1 MEEKNEKS
9 VKAKQNEEK
18 ESQTKIIVKEEK
30 NRTSVNE
37 KTYVSYFNR
46 VLIYALS
53 LLLCFILATIFM
65 SNAVTAKKDQFIT
78 YKETSNLDYK
88 VNLKKNDF
96 YEQKYLGKDMIYV
109 ASLIDTID
117 IDFNYIFDIEKKSDI
132 SFDYDIT
139 GKLVISDTNGQN
151 TFYEKEYDLSKTKKE
166 SINAKKSHKINE
178 KISID
183 YDKYNN
189 LANKFRTNYGID
201 TTSNLIVSL
210 NVHKKGSDKNEYKLD
225 NKSAVS
231 VTIPLSEKAI
241 NIKIDHNDI
250 NNSSQLFTSSSVT
263 IDNYAYLLISIVFI
277 ILLPV
282 FMFPL
287 VGLLL
292 SMETNKSPYDKYIN
306 KILNEYDRLIVE
318 TTTAPDIENKNIIR
332 IDSFNELLD
341 VRDNLSL
348 PIKYYII
355 TKHQKCNFYIN
366 HNDELYL
373 LTIKAIDVANN
384 SNNK

>member
-1 MEEKNEKS
+1 MEENKEK
-9 VKAKQNEEK
+9 KEELKQTENKDK
-18 ESQTKIIVKEEK
+18 EQKTIIKEEK
-30 NRTSVNE
+30 HETNINE

-46 VLIYALS
+46 VLIYSLS

-65 SNAVTAKKDQFIT
+65 SNAVTTKKDQFIT

-117 IDFNYIFDIEKKSDI
+117 IDFNYIFDIAKKSDI
-132 SFDYDIT
+132 NFDYDIT
-139 GKLVISDTNGQN
+139 GKLVISDINGQN
-151 TFYEKEYDLSKTKKE
+151 TFYEKEYDLSQTKKE
-166 SINAKKSHKINE
+166 SINSKKSHKINE

-201 TTSNLIVSL
+201 TNSNLIVSL

-250 NNSSQLFTSSSVT
+250 NNSSQLFTKSSVT
-263 IDNYAYLLISIVFI
+263 IDNFAYLLISIVLI

-282 FMFPL
+282 FTFPL

-292 SMETNKSPYDKYIN
+292 SMETSKSPYDKYIK

-318 TTTAPDIENKNIIR
+318 TTTAPDVENKNIIR

-373 LTIKAIDVANN
+373 LTIKAIDVEN
-384 SNNK
+384 NNK

>member
-18 ESQTKIIVKEEK
+18 ENQTKKIVKEEK

-65 SNAVTAKKDQFIT
+65 SNAVTTKKDQFIT

-117 IDFNYIFDIEKKSDI
+117 IDFNYIFDIEKKSDVN
-132 SFDYDIT
+132 FDYDIT

-241 NIKIDHNDI
+241 NIKIDRNDI

-318 TTTAPDIENKNIIR
+318 TTTAPDVENKNIIR

-373 LTIKAIDVANN
+373 LTIKAVDIEKN
-384 SNNK
+384 SK

>member
-18 ESQTKIIVKEEK
+18 ENQTKKIVKEEK

-65 SNAVTAKKDQFIT
+65 SNAVTTKKDQFIT

-132 SFDYDIT
+132 NFDYDIT

-241 NIKIDHNDI
+241 NIKIDRNDI

-373 LTIKAIDVANN
+373 LTIKAVDIEKN
-384 SNNK
+384 SK

>member
-18 ESQTKIIVKEEK
+18 ENQTKKIVKEEK

-65 SNAVTAKKDQFIT
+65 SNAVTTKKDQFIT

-132 SFDYDIT
+132 NFDYDIT

-241 NIKIDHNDI
+241 NIKIDRNDI

-318 TTTAPDIENKNIIR
+318 TTTAPDIGNKNIIR

-373 LTIKAIDVANN
+373 LTIKAVDIEKN
-384 SNNK
+384 SK

>member
-1 MEEKNEKS
+1 MEENK
-9 VKAKQNEEK
+9 EK
-18 ESQTKIIVKEEK
+18 EEELKQTENKDKEQKTVIKEEK
-30 NRTSVNE
+30 HETNINE

-65 SNAVTAKKDQFIT
+65 SNAVTTKKDQFIT

-117 IDFNYIFDIEKKSDI
+117 IDFNYIFDIAKKSDI
-132 SFDYDIT
+132 NFDYDIT

-166 SINAKKSHKINE
+166 SINSKKSHKINE

-201 TTSNLIVSL
+201 TNSNLIVSL
-210 NVHKKGSDKNEYKLD
+210 NVHKKGSNKNEYKLD

-250 NNSSQLFTSSSVT
+250 NNSSQLFTKSSVT

-292 SMETNKSPYDKYIN
+292 SMETNKSPYDKYIK

-318 TTTAPDIENKNIIR
+318 TTTAPDVENKNIIR

-373 LTIKAIDVANN
+373 LTIKAIDVEN
-384 SNNK
+384 NNK

>member
-18 ESQTKIIVKEEK
+18 ENQTKKIVKEEK

-37 KTYVSYFNR
+37 KKYVSYFNR

-65 SNAVTAKKDQFIT
+65 SNAVTTKKDQFIT

-241 NIKIDHNDI
+241 NIKIDRNDI

-292 SMETNKSPYDKYIN
+292 SMETNKSTYDKYIN

-373 LTIKAIDVANN
+373 LTIKAVDIEKN
-384 SNNK
+384 SK

>member
-18 ESQTKIIVKEEK
+18 ESQTKKIVKEEK

-65 SNAVTAKKDQFIT
+65 SNAVTTKKDQFIT

-373 LTIKAIDVANN
+373 LTIKAVDIEKN
-384 SNNK
+384 SK

>member
-18 ESQTKIIVKEEK
+18 ENQTKKIVKEEK

-65 SNAVTAKKDQFIT
+65 SNAVTTKKDQFIT

-132 SFDYDIT
+132 NFDYDIT

-166 SINAKKSHKINE
+166 SINSKKSHKINE

-373 LTIKAIDVANN
+373 LTIKAVDIEKN
-384 SNNK
+384 SK

>member
-18 ESQTKIIVKEEK
+18 ESQTKKIVKEEK

-65 SNAVTAKKDQFIT
+65 SNAVTTKKDQFIT

-151 TFYEKEYDLSKTKKE
+151 KLYEKEYDLKKKKKE

-373 LTIKAIDVANN
+373 LTIKAVDIEKN
-384 SNNK
+384 SK

>member
-1 MEEKNEKS
+1 
-9 VKAKQNEEK
+9 
-18 ESQTKIIVKEEK
+18 
-30 NRTSVNE
+30 
-37 KTYVSYFNR
+37 
-46 VLIYALS
+46 
-53 LLLCFILATIFM
+53 
-65 SNAVTAKKDQFIT
+65 
-78 YKETSNLDYK
+78 
-88 VNLKKNDF
+88 
-96 YEQKYLGKDMIYV
+96 MIYV

-132 SFDYDIT
+132 NFDYDIT

-241 NIKIDHNDI
+241 NIKIDRNDI

-373 LTIKAIDVANN
+373 LTIKAVDIEKN
-384 SNNK
+384 SK

>member
-65 SNAVTAKKDQFIT
+65 SNAVTTKKDQFIT

-241 NIKIDHNDI
+241 NIKIDRNDI

-373 LTIKAIDVANN
+373 LTIKAVDIEKN
-384 SNNK
+384 SK

>member
-65 SNAVTAKKDQFIT
+65 SNAVTTKKDQFIT

-132 SFDYDIT
+132 NFDYDIT

-241 NIKIDHNDI
+241 NIKIDRNDI

-373 LTIKAIDVANN
+373 LTIKAVDIEKN
-384 SNNK
+384 SK

>member
-18 ESQTKIIVKEEK
+18 ENQTKKIVKEEK

-65 SNAVTAKKDQFIT
+65 SNAVTTKKDQFIT

-373 LTIKAIDVANN
+373 LTIKAVDIEKN
-384 SNNK
+384 SK

>member
-65 SNAVTAKKDQFIT
+65 SNAVTTKKDQFIT

-318 TTTAPDIENKNIIR
+318 TTTAPDVENKNIIR

-373 LTIKAIDVANN
+373 LTIKAVDIEKN
-384 SNNK
+384 SK

>member
-65 SNAVTAKKDQFIT
+65 SNAVTTKKDQFIT

-373 LTIKAIDVANN
+373 LTIKAVDIEKN
-384 SNNK
+384 SK

>member
-18 ESQTKIIVKEEK
+18 ENQTKKIVKEEK

-65 SNAVTAKKDQFIT
+65 SNAVTTKKDQFIT

-132 SFDYDIT
+132 NFDYDIT

-166 SINAKKSHKINE
+166 SINSKKSHKINE

-241 NIKIDHNDI
+241 NIKIDRNDI

-373 LTIKAIDVANN
+373 LTIKAVDIEKN
-384 SNNK
+384 SK

>member
-18 ESQTKIIVKEEK
+18 ENQTKKIVKEEK

-65 SNAVTAKKDQFIT
+65 SNAVTTKKDQFIT

-117 IDFNYIFDIEKKSDI
+117 IDFNYIFDIEKKSDVN
-132 SFDYDIT
+132 FDYDIT

-241 NIKIDHNDI
+241 NIKIDRNDI

-373 LTIKAIDVANN
+373 LTIKAVDIEKN
-384 SNNK
+384 SK

>member
-65 SNAVTAKKDQFIT
+65 SNAVTTKKDQFIT

-117 IDFNYIFDIEKKSDI
+117 IDFNYIFDIEKKSDVN
-132 SFDYDIT
+132 FDYDIT

-241 NIKIDHNDI
+241 NIKIDRNDI

-373 LTIKAIDVANN
+373 LTIKAVDIEKN
-384 SNNK
+384 SK

>member
-53 LLLCFILATIFM
+53 LLLCFILATRFM
-65 SNAVTAKKDQFIT
+65 SNAVTTKKDQFIT

-373 LTIKAIDVANN
+373 LTIKAVDIEKN
-384 SNNK
+384 SK